1 MSTRKPART
10 SGENQNHATS
20 DGVRRLRRPR
30 FLRPTA
36 GYIEDDGTWVDR
48 SPPGNRELI
57 ARGKELELRAQEEEI
72 EAKHAAREH
81 YLRMQ
86 KWVLLG
92 VGVLLLLTVLVLVVG
107 LWVKAISASF
117 ASELARTMLPI
128 LLGAAATIVGAFFGA
143 GVNINPNSED
153 GYRGFRTRQGRRRRR
168 RRGDDDE

>member
-10 SGENQNHATS
+10 PGENQNHTPA

-36 GYIEDDGTWVDR
+36 GYVEEDGTWVDR

-57 ARGKELELRAQEEEI
+57 ARGKELELRAQEQEI
-72 EAKHAAREH
+72 EAKSAAREH

-92 VGVLLLLTVLVLVVG
+92 VGTLLLLTILVLVLG
-107 LWVKAISASF
+107 LWINAISTSF
-117 ASELARTMLPI
+117 ATELARTTLPI
-128 LLGAAATIVGAFFGA
+128 LLGASATIVGAFFGA
-143 GVNINPNSED
+143 GANSNPNSED
-153 GYRGFRTRQGRRRRR
+153 GSRGFRTRRGRRRRR
-168 RRGDDDE
+168 RGEDDE